1 MSLCQNKAQTHTVH
15 AAILAGGF
23 FAHKMLARLQQ
34 AGGLPNLAHVRSPPA
49 PCRSIIA
56 AGIRG
61 RSGKSCRLRWCNQ
74 LNPAVKRGPFSEW
87 EDAVIIC
94 CHKVWPQTL
103 PLCRVCFIMHFLSPL
118 SFQHAQGCALL

>member
-1 MSLCQNKAQTHTVH
+1 MSLCLDKAQTHIVH
-15 AAILAGGF
+15 VIIPGGLL
-23 FAHKMLARLQQ
+23 AHKMLELMHQ
-34 AGGLPNLAHVRSPPA
+34 AGGPGKLALVRWPWP

-94 CHKVWPQTL
+94 CHKVWPQPRL
-103 PLCRVCFIMHFLSPL
+103 LCLMCLTRY
-118 SFQHAQGCALL
+118 